1 MRWQDPP
8 SGGLAYNCGMPRLI
22 AAIDAGT
29 TSTRCILFDRAGRA
43 VAAAQKEHRQITP
56 RSGWLEHEPQ
66 ELWTNTAAVIAE
78 AMARADA
85 SAGDVAAVGLTNQRE
100 TTLLWERA
108 TGRPVHNAIV
118 WSDARTAQLCEAL
131 KADSAPG
138 APGGIDRFRAATG
151 LPIATYF
158 SATKLAWML
167 ESVPGVRQRAAAGD
181 SQARWVRGVADAAG
195 HQRGGAEGLCRD
207 VQGAG

>member
-1 MRWQDPP
+1 MASPPLP

-56 RSGWLEHEPQ
+56 RSGWLEHDPQ

-118 WSDARTAQLCEAL
+118 WSDARTADGTGRTDPRRPRTSPA
-131 KADSAPG
+131 ARNTSSAPWR
-138 APGGIDRFRAATG
+138 PSR
-151 LPIATYF
+151 P
-158 SATKLAWML
+158 
-167 ESVPGVRQRAAAGD
+167 
-181 SQARWVRGVADAAG
+181 
-195 HQRGGAEGLCRD
+195 
-207 VQGAG
+207 